1 MDRAQIRHVAELAEL
16 ELTEA
21 EEERLVGEIGG
32 IVAYFAELDA
42 IDTEGVPPTAIVTEG
57 RGATHAGAAPLREDR
72 PEPCLAHDEALAGA
86 PAVAQGGFA
95 VPTFV
100 E

>member
-16 ELTEA
+16 ALTEE
-21 EEERLVGEIGG
+21 EEERLATEIGR
-32 IVAYFAELDA
+32 IVTYFNELDA
-42 IDTEGVPPTAIVTEG
+42 LDTKDVPPTAHVMAEA
-57 RGATHAGAAPLREDR
+57 RPLRPD
-72 PEPCLAHDEALAGA
+72 EPVPGLSNEQALAGA
-86 PAVAQGGFA
+86 PRAEHGGFL